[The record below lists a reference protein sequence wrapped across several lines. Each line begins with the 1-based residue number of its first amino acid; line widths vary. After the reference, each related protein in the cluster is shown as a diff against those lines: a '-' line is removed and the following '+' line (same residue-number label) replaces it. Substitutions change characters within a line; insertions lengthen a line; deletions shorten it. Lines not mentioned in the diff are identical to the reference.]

1 MTRHPARPA
10 PPVDLLRQIRDLK
23 RVRDARSP
31 RSLAERQFGR
41 AWARLAAG
49 EPVEAVALSETAAA
63 LAAVRLAALDAGVMM
78 AHGLDE
84 SEALDVLGRAFDD
97 LGGAVDA
104 GLRGRLRAALG
115 PLPHGEEP
123 AVVDLLVRQPRAG
136 ATHPGLPRLVLEPA
150 ESHADHSFATAVF
163 GVVLAPDYG
172 ADPAQVFLT
181 GLAHHLFNAS
191 LPDAGHAGDVLIGD
205 DLTARMATVA
215 TDRAVATLPVE
226 LQSLVRDALGLTRE
240 ARFAEPEAQGFHAA
254 DALDRV
260 LEMDW
265 HARTARF
272 TLDDALGSDT
282 AAGQLD
288 VCHGGF
294 YQDLQRDVLR
304 AAGLFAFD
312 RPAHGEGE
320 GGAGRGT
327 DADPER
333 GGRSVT
339 PLPASPRRGE
349 ENDPSETDHP
359 ALPDAPAPATPPS
372 GSYERGGHGAVAADS
387 PLAGGPGA
395 EDGEVLRDGTTVAH
409 LERREL
415 GS

>member
-63 LAAVRLAALDAGVMM
+63 LAAVRLAALNAGVMM

-115 PLPHGEEP
+115 ALPHGEEP

-240 ARFAEPEAQGFHAA
+240 ARFAEPEAQAFHAA

-312 RPAHGEGE
+312 HPARGE
-320 GGAGRGT
+320 GGAVG
-327 DADPER
+327 
-333 GGRSVT
+333 SSS

-349 ENDPSETDHP
+349 ESDPSEADRP
-359 ALPDAPAPATPPS
+359 ALPDTPAPATPPS

>member
-1 MTRHPARPA
+1 MTDRPA
-10 PPVDLLRQIRDLK
+10 PPVALLRQLRDLK

-49 EPVEAVALSETAAA
+49 EPVEAVAFSETAAA
-63 LAAVRLAALDAGVMM
+63 IAAVRLAGLDAGVMM
-78 AHGLDE
+78 AHGLSE
-84 SEALDVLGRAFDD
+84 GEALGVLGRAFDD
-97 LGGAVDA
+97 LGGAVEA
-104 GLRGRLRAALG
+104 GLRDRLRETLG
-115 PLPHGEEP
+115 ALPHGAEL
-123 AVVDLLVRQPRAG
+123 AVVDLLMRQPRAG

-150 ESHADHSFATAVF
+150 ESHGDHSFMTAVF
-163 GVVLAPDYG
+163 GVVLAPDFG

-191 LPDAGHAGDVLIGD
+191 LPDAGHAGDVLVGD
-205 DLTARMATVA
+205 ELAARMATVA
-215 TDRAVATLPVE
+215 TDRAVAALPVD

-240 ARFAEPEAQGFHAA
+240 ARFSEPEAQAFHAA
-254 DALDRV
+254 DVLDRV

-265 HARTARF
+265 HARSARF

-282 AAGQLD
+282 DAGQLD

-294 YQDLQRDVLR
+294 YQDLQRDVLE
-304 AAGLFAFD
+304 AAGLTD
-312 RPAHGEGE
+312 RPAHAEQDRAGSSPLPQGEGD
-320 GGAGRGT
+320 GHPA
-327 DADPER
+327 
-333 GGRSVT
+333 RST
-339 PLPASPRRGE
+339 EPLPNAS
-349 ENDPSETDHP
+349 
-359 ALPDAPAPATPPS
+359 APAATPPS

-387 PLAGGPGA
+387 PLAGGAGA
-395 EDGEVLRDGTTVAH
+395 EDGQTLDDGTTVAH